1 MSFLQIVEFTKK
13 VWKKHAE
20 QGVRWQDEREQQQ
33 HGNYYGGK
41 VCENWDDERNNKKI
55 RSVVYCQSLDYCSN
69 CYKV

>member
-33 HGNYYGGK
+33 HDNYYGGK
-41 VCENWDDERNNKKI
+41 VCENSTKKI
-55 RSVVYCQSLDYCSN
+55 RSVVYCQSLATA
-69 CYKV
+69 VQ